1 VITLLVILMVSVAI
15 VLAFVAIAI
24 IVHVVRGRRPLP
36 PAPTHS
42 DVPNIADY
50 RRRAGDRSRR

>member
-1 VITLLVILMVSVAI
+1 MIALLWILMFSVAI

-36 PAPTHS
+36 APSHP
-42 DVPNIADY
+42 DVPKLSDY